1 MSDFD
6 FDLLTIGAGSGGVA
20 ASRRA
25 AALGA
30 RVGLIED
37 DRVGGTCVLRGCVP
51 KKLMVYASGYAS
63 SLVDAMGFGWEIGEH
78 SIDWARLVEA
88 KDRELA
94 RLNGIYLRM
103 LETSG
108 VTLIRG
114 RGSLVG
120 PHEVQVGD
128 DRYTARHILLAT
140 GGRPS
145 VPDFPGSELT
155 MTSDEILAHTSL
167 PQRMLVIG
175 GGYIGVEFACIFGQV
190 GVHVTQV
197 VRGDG
202 ILRGFDEDVRS
213 HLTEEMSNAGIDV
226 RAQTQVAAIERT
238 DQRLAVTLHSGEV
251 LSADVVLAATGRL
264 PNTAGLGLEAAGVT
278 SGARGEVLVD
288 RRNQTNV
295 SSIYAVGD
303 VTDRVNLTPVAIADG
318 RGLAETLF
326 GGIDVEIDH
335 AGIPTAVFSQ
345 PEVGTVGMTEAEARA
360 QCDEVRVFETKFRP
374 MRHTMT
380 GRASRVMM
388 KLLVDGAT
396 DRVVG
401 CHMVGDDAA
410 EIVQAVAIAM
420 KGGATKAQFDATMAL
435 HPSAAEE
442 LVTMR
447 DQSR

>member
-410 EIVQAVAIAM
+410 EIVQAV
-420 KGGATKAQFDATMAL
+420 
-435 HPSAAEE
+435 
-442 LVTMR
+442 
-447 DQSR
+447 